1 MREKSDRSQMNPS
14 HMNEKGIALVL
25 ILWVL
30 ALLSV
35 IAGEFSYAMRTEV
48 NITRN
53 VMEQTQ
59 AYYVALAGINA
70 AIGELIRN
78 DVIRQRLAPSDERT
92 KMEWGRGRAEEEEPA
107 EDEGR
112 WRINVDMAPVSF
124 GAGEFRVRIDNE
136 SGKININGANEQLLK
151 MMMDAFDMKDEER
164 SIIVDSILDWRDKD
178 DLHRTNG
185 AENAYYNALA
195 EPYDC
200 KNDAFDSVE
209 ELLMVRGITRELY
222 DGGLKQMVSVVRPP
236 KNNEKTIAGFKQYRV
251 DFNKINLNAAPREI
265 LLALPSMT
273 EDLALEMMAHRDTAD
288 FRVMS
293 EVCSIVGGEVCNAI
307 GPYVTLELGP
317 YFRVKAEGVLAS
329 DRIRR
334 GVEVVVE
341 IDRRLKKGCRVI
353 EWRDQSRITSLSTL
367 AE

>member
-1 MREKSDRSQMNPS
+1 MKEKSDRSQMKPS

-53 VMEQTQ
+53 FMAQTQ
-59 AYYVALAGINA
+59 AYYVALAGVNR

-78 DVIRQRLAPSDERT
+78 DVISKPSSLSDDRARRER
-92 KMEWGRGRAEEEEPA
+92 GRGKAEEDEPV
-107 EDEGR
+107 EDEDR

-151 MMMDAFDMKDEER
+151 MMMDAFDMEDEEK

-178 DLHRTNG
+178 DLHRAHG
-185 AENAYYNALA
+185 AENDYYNALP

-209 ELLMVRGITRELY
+209 ELLLVRGITQELY

-236 KNNEKTIAGFKQYRV
+236 KNNEKTIAGFKQFRV
-251 DFNKINLNAAPREI
+251 DFNKVNLNAAPREI
-265 LLALPSMT
+265 LQALPSMT
-273 EDLALEMMAHRDTAD
+273 EGLAMEMMAYRDTAD

-293 EVCSIVGGEVCNAI
+293 EVCSIVGGDVCNAI
-307 GPYVTLELGP
+307 GPYATLELGP
-317 YFRVKAEGVLAS
+317 YYRVKAEGVLAS

-341 IDRRLKKGCRVI
+341 IDRRLKKGYRVI
-353 EWRDQSRITSLSTL
+353 EWRDQSRITSLSTP